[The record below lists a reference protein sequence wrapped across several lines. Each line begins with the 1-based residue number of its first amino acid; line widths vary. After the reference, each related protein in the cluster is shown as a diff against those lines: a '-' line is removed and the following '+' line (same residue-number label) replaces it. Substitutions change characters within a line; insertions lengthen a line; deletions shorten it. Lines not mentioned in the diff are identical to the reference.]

1 MAVTCTET
9 ELDSLEQLSVTQLVE
24 KISAFLSQ
32 LAEKNASSEKP
43 VPLAGES
50 PRPCATVLHVRSVD
64 CDLKSRLRM
73 SIVYMRD
80 VMDVTCG
87 VV

>member
-1 MAVTCTET
+1 MAATCTEA

-32 LAEKNASSEKP
+32 LADKNASSEKP

-50 PRPCATVLHVRSVD
+50 LTRRPCATAVHVQSVD
-64 CDLKSRLRM
+64 FE
-73 SIVYMRD
+73 
-80 VMDVTCG
+80 T
-87 VV
+87 